1 MMDLLAGD
9 FYSLKVEAIDATQY
23 ILTGNIPLAIDKST
37 PKARIG
43 EVLQVFLYHNGQTE
57 LVATL
62 VQPKAKVGDLVTLKV
77 KEISTAGAFLDWGL
91 PKDLLIPRSFHE
103 DDLEAGELC
112 LVKVLRDARDGR
124 VYAKEKLE
132 GEISNEVLTVK
143 EKESVEMH
151 VYKQTDIG
159 YQMIINGKHL
169 GILHNNEVFKE
180 LYAGDKVSG
189 FIKKIKPDNKIDVVL
204 GKLGHTRV
212 EDEAQVILNAL
223 QANKG
228 FLPYH
233 DKSSAEEII
242 RVFGMSKR
250 TFKMTLGGLYKQKRI
265 VLSEEGI
272 RLVGK

>member
-1 MMDLLAGD
+1 MDLLAGD
-9 FYSLKVEAIDATQY
+9 YYSLAVEAIEATHY
-23 ILTGNIPLAIDKST
+23 VLAGNISLPIDKTT
-37 PKARIG
+37 PKAKIG
-43 EVLQVFLYHNGQTE
+43 EVLHVFLYHNAQAE
-57 LVATL
+57 LIATL

-77 KEISTAGAFLDWGL
+77 KELSTAGAFLDWGL

-132 GEISNEVLTVK
+132 DELSNENLSVK
-143 EKESVEMH
+143 DKESVEMY
-151 VYKQTDIG
+151 VYKHTEIG

-233 DKSSAEEII
+233 DKSPAEEII

-265 VLSEEGI
+265 ALSDEGI
-272 RLVGK
+272 KLLGK

>member
-1 MMDLLAGD
+1 MDLLAGD
-9 FYSLKVEAIDATQY
+9 FYSLKVEAVEATQY
-23 ILTGNIPLAIDKST
+23 ILSGNIPLPIDKTT

-43 EVLQVFLYHNGQTE
+43 EVLQVFLYHNAQAE
-57 LVATL
+57 LIATL

-233 DKSSAEEII
+233 DKSPAEEII

-265 VLSEEGI
+265 ALSEEGI
-272 RLVGK
+272 KLLGK

>member
-1 MMDLLAGD
+1 MDLLAGD
-9 FYSLKVEAIDATQY
+9 FYSLTVEAIEATQY
-23 ILTGNIPLAIDKST
+23 IITGNIPLPIEKTT
-37 PKARIG
+37 PKVRVG
-43 EVLQVFLYHNGQTE
+43 EILQVFLYHNGQAE
-57 LVATL
+57 LIATM

-132 GEISNEVLTVK
+132 GEISNEALTVK

-159 YQMIINGKHL
+159 YQMIVNGKHL

-233 DKSSAEEII
+233 DKSPAEEII

-265 VLSEEGI
+265 ALSEEGI
-272 RLVGK
+272 KLLGK